1 MTDIF
6 TQIARDSGLL
16 VKVPNGFDRTN
27 LLKSELAFAHAIIDH
42 CVEIIKPSGYHEA
55 FPDNYVGG
63 QASVDLLNYKVA
75 QLKLLKW
82 FMYYLFGL

>member
-1 MTDIF
+1 MTDIL

-42 CVEIIKPSGYHEA
+42 CIEIVKPSQYHEA
-55 FPDNYVGG
+55 YPDNYVLG
-63 QASVDLLNYKVA
+63 QEGLNLLNYKAA
-75 QLKLLKW
+75 QLKLLK
-82 FMYYLFGL
+82 

>member
-42 CVEIIKPSGYHEA
+42 CIEVIKPSSYHEA
-55 FPDNYVGG
+55 YPDNYKCG
-63 QASVDLLNYKVA
+63 QDGIDLLNYKVA
-75 QLKLLKW
+75 QLKLLK
-82 FMYYLFGL
+82 

>member
-6 TQIARDSGLL
+6 TQLARDSGLL

-27 LLKSELAFAHAIIDH
+27 LLRSELAFAHAIIDH
-42 CVEIIKPSGYHEA
+42 CCEIVKPSSYHEA

-63 QASVDLLNYKVA
+63 QATVDLLNYKVA
-75 QLKLLKW
+75 LLRILK
-82 FMYYLFGL
+82 